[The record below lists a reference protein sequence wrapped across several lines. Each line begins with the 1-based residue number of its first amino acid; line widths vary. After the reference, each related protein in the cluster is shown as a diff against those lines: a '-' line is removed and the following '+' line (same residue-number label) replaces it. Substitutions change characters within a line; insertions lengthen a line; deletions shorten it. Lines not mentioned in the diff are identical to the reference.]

1 MCLIKI
7 WLMDES
13 LWDYFKI
20 LKTKKKGGGGDSF
33 KVLIEL

>member
-7 WLMDES
+7 WIMDES
-13 LWDYFKI
+13 LWDHFKI
-20 LKTKKKGGGGDSF
+20 LKTKKKGGGDSF